1 MDDLDRQLIA
11 ELRDDARV
19 PVATLAKRLKVSR
32 RTVQN
37 RLAKLEADGSIVG
50 YTVRLKPQVQAQR
63 IRAWMT
69 VAVDGNRTDHVL
81 KALRG
86 DPAVGALHTTNGRW
100 DILAELHAQSLE
112 DFDQVLGRIR
122 LLEGISHTETSLLLS
137 TVKL

>member
-32 RTVQN
+32 GTVQN